1 MWSRSVFA
9 LVGTAVALVSAQV
22 QEIDILPLLP
32 FRPYHLPRMRW
43 TDLNRVLGEQA
54 SEKMIV
60 SKPMDTMLGKIN
72 VPKEDQKAF
81 NALSAMEVKS
91 LHGDAEFVDEKQ
103 VWIAFD
109 LIHEGDIPSAI
120 ELLDQVKE
128 QASRQFGTKHPLY
141 ANALADLGYAYM
153 KQKDY
158 IKSNSLLVEA
168 MELDEELQDKFGVYN
183 TAASI
188 NLMAASALASGAG
201 NFNALSNAYEAAF
214 NALHKESH
222 ASQFEILMNL
232 ANMYRLHWLPLRSIN
247 MFKLAKQYAPNPS
260 VKYADLLVGLGAS
273 YIMEGEFQQGHRILL
288 SAVDMYESLDR
299 HSSHGHLEATYYLAT
314 SELLQKKYGAAL
326 ARFQA
331 ARKALTTETFPCAKA
346 TLMTSIGACIAAMGY
361 TDMAI
366 GMLDAA
372 NALLSAHA
380 TTLENE
386 LFAPYIHL
394 KIDHLLATLWDQDK
408 QAPHAKQQKHA
419 AAAYEAAVTLFGD
432 THALAVAHKVV

>member
-158 IKSNSLLVEA
+158 IKSNTLLVEA
-168 MELDEELQDKFGVYN
+168 MELDEGSTFLSLSILSAPIELQDKFGVYN

-188 NLMAASALASGAG
+188 NLMATSALASGAG
-201 NFNALSNAYEAAF
+201 NFNALSSAYEAAF

-222 ASQFEILMNL
+222 ACACFTLRILASILKLFFVVAQFEILMNL

-288 SAVDMYESLDR
+288 SAVDMY
-299 HSSHGHLEATYYLAT
+299 
-314 SELLQKKYGAAL
+314 
-326 ARFQA
+326 
-331 ARKALTTETFPCAKA
+331 
-346 TLMTSIGACIAAMGY
+346 
-361 TDMAI
+361 
-366 GMLDAA
+366 
-372 NALLSAHA
+372 
-380 TTLENE
+380 
-386 LFAPYIHL
+386 YIRC
-394 KIDHLLATLWDQDK
+394 KT
-408 QAPHAKQQKHA
+408 
-419 AAAYEAAVTLFGD
+419 
-432 THALAVAHKVV
+432 